1 MQDVVLNGKQNSRV
15 GEQAND
21 KEGIMDS
28 SGKRRK
34 IAVACQGGGS
44 HTAFTA
50 GVLRR
55 LLAREQGEYE
65 FVAFSGTS
73 GGAICALLTWYGLL
87 TGGRDEAAKLLETFW
102 TRDNSANT
110 VPERFLNDW
119 IVNSTRWQQE
129 TGFLVEQSPNVFSDL
144 AQDELGRS
152 IERNVKFDRID
163 GDLVRPESPK
173 LFVGA
178 VEVITGELK
187 VFRSHKREETNLGE
201 PRFVFEDNPND
212 GITLDAVLASSAIP
226 PLFRAVRIGRG
237 VYWDGLFAQNP
248 PVRDLPDAEP
258 DEIWIIQIN
267 PSRLV
272 PEADE
277 PRPGDEPTKI
287 ANILDRRNE
296 LAGNLSLE
304 QELRYIRKINELV
317 RERRINDLLDENP
330 PSGNKR
336 EYRYVEVRKPI
347 ENRRPLDYATKLDR
361 SSSFIQ
367 EMMTYG
373 EEQADEFLD
382 ELSRTV

>member
-1 MQDVVLNGKQNSRV
+1 MDNNGNRQR
-15 GEQAND
+15 
-21 KEGIMDS
+21 
-28 SGKRRK
+28 

-50 GVLRR
+50 GALRR
-55 LLAREQGEYE
+55 LLTREQGEYE

-73 GGAICALLTWYGLL
+73 GGAICALLAWYGLL

-110 VPERFLNDW
+110 LPERFLNDW

-152 IERNVKFDRID
+152 VERNVEFNRID
-163 GDLVRPESPK
+163 GDLVKPESPK

-178 VEVITGELK
+178 VDVITGGLK
-187 VFRSHKREETNLGE
+187 VFRSHRREETDSGE
-201 PRFVFEDNPND
+201 PRFVFEDDPND
-212 GITLDAVLASSAIP
+212 GITIEAVLASSAIP

-272 PEADE
+272 PEAEE

-330 PSGNKR
+330 PSGDKR
-336 EYRYVEVRKPI
+336 EYRYVEVREPI

-361 SSSFIQ
+361 NPSFIR
-367 EMMTYG
+367 EMIAYG
-373 EEQADEFLD
+373 EERADEFMDGLR
-382 ELSRTV
+382 RTT

>member
-1 MQDVVLNGKQNSRV
+1 MGEREGGLVDGNG
-15 GEQAND
+15 
-21 KEGIMDS
+21 I
-28 SGKRRK
+28 RRR

-50 GVLRR
+50 GALRK
-55 LLAREQGEYE
+55 LLTRERDEYE

-73 GGAICALLTWYGLL
+73 GGAVCALLVWYGLL

-110 VPERFLNDW
+110 LPERLLNDW
-119 IVNSTRWQQE
+119 IVNSVRLQQE
-129 TGFLVEQSPNVFSDL
+129 TGFLVVQSPNVYSDL
-144 AQDELGRS
+144 AQDELRRAV
-152 IERNVKFDRID
+152 EKNVRFDQI
-163 GDLVRPESPK
+163 GGGLVGPESPK

-178 VEVITGELK
+178 VDVITGGLK
-187 VFRSHKREETNLGE
+187 VFKSHRREETDAGE
-201 PRFVFEDNPND
+201 PRFAFEDDPND
-212 GITLDAVLASSAIP
+212 GISVEAILASSAIP
-226 PLFRAVRIGRG
+226 PLFRAVHLGNG

-258 DEIWIIQIN
+258 DEIWIVQIN
-267 PSRLV
+267 PRRLV
-272 PEADE
+272 PEAGE

-317 RERRINDLLDENP
+317 RERRINDLLEENP

-336 EYRYVEVRKPI
+336 EYRYVEVREPI

-361 SSSFIQ
+361 SPSFIR
-367 EMMTYG
+367 EMMAYG
-373 EEQADEFLD
+373 EERADEFLD
-382 ELSRTV
+382 YLSRTG